1 MGRQHKTLT
10 NLNQH
15 KSTDNT
21 LSKLTGPDGSSGPS
35 SQIAVTDLLLV
46 GSWLSDGDFNYL
58 EIWKTTT
65 IRPTVN
71 CSDSISAN
79 FVDALGISSVGW
91 FGR

>member
-35 SQIAVTDLLLV
+35 PQIAVTDLLLV
-46 GSWLSDGDFNYL
+46 GSWLSDGDFNYS
-58 EIWKTTT
+58 IWRSERQLQLDLLLIVQIPYQQTLWM
-65 IRPTVN
+65 P
-71 CSDSISAN
+71 
-79 FVDALGISSVGW
+79 
-91 FGR
+91 